1 MHPVLLSGVKDLVG
15 VVVRHD
21 DAVGTSP
28 WMRWKNSTMLCTSVK
43 EILHCVQNDKSRRDQ
58 KALGQEHGT
67 RLGDAV
73 GQAPLI
79 IICPV
84 FLSGVK
90 DLVGVFVGEG
100 GVRTGGLMRLVF
112 SLDDF

>member
-1 MHPVLLSGVKDLVG
+1 MLCASVNEILHCFNLNKRALCVCVKEILHCVK
-15 VVVRHD
+15 
-21 DAVGTSP
+21 P
-28 WMRWKNSTMLCTSVK
+28 NSRALCTSVK

-58 KALGQEHGT
+58 KALGQEHGA

-79 IICPV
+79 NMRPV

-90 DLVGVFVGEG
+90 DLVGVFEG
-100 GVRTGGLMRLVF
+100 HY
-112 SLDDF
+112 